1 MAKDEEKT
9 LDERLEEFK
18 KNLASTMKEASILE
32 SSLREIAR
40 DYFNDFELVNEQ
52 IKSITDGYNELA
64 TELKDVIIPN
74 IKALGDKV
82 TLKDIRGWK
91 KDIADLRMKIQG
103 IKNLQI
109 QKYNEAV
116 IAVNE
121 EINRLK
127 SMTDLNGELKERI
140 SKLVLMNRSEAQVSK
155 FNSVKYLNTLKYQEM
170 KVLLGEIDSIKK
182 DISLDPMDVSVY
194 DKLNNSLVNEEVNIN
209 KLNDKVDSLDVEK
222 VTLDN
227 IKDLREIL
235 NSRVKTVFDI
245 KNQIVKFF
253 DDKVISLDERKKLM
267 IYVNRLKRKNKAIKD
282 KISELSIKFLGN
294 EELNSRLDDIFNK
307 FDFFDNS
314 IKLFSKMITEEQN
327 DNLRDFL
334 SSCENDLKWIE
345 NDIKIVNEKNLIN
358 KDQFDNLKKNCN
370 LAKDRL
376 KVCYEIVN
384 GLARVVAART
394 SSKDDDS
401 RIDDLEKSLNTLS
414 SVINSY
420 GKVIDRGGRKVINEE
435 FDKCEDKVKLV
446 EKELEYLKKHDPEK
460 YNSPEI
466 QKIIERLEKCK
477 TSKEEI
483 SLNSLRKDYRKKCPL
498 PVRVVK
504 SAKHF
509 YKKHKKACLI
519 AAGFAAIALIHATVG
534 PVIIPAIM
542 HGNIMIAGKSAFLRP
557 VFKTLNKFLGVAIN
571 ASNVDGL
578 WYLANGGL
586 INPTCAAS
594 SLLKGIAVSG
604 GLGVAP
610 LIAGVCM
617 LTNKIKRSRN
627 KGADALSEDRESKL
641 GKAAKKV
648 ATPVIG
654 AAKKVGT
661 GAAKIVTT
669 PVSKAVD
676 YFKKEEIVFDEE
688 RINKLMH
695 IYLNDK
701 VDFGKTE
708 DYSPEEK
715 KEALNRLRN
724 SVSRKDVRDFR
735 KAGRR

>member
-18 KNLASTMKEASILE
+18 KNLASTMEEASKLE
-32 SSLREIAR
+32 NSLREIVR

-64 TELKDVIIPN
+64 NELKDVIIPN
-74 IKALGDKV
+74 INALGDKI

-91 KDIADLRMKIQG
+91 KDIADLRMQIRR
-103 IKNLQI
+103 IKELQI
-109 QKYNEAV
+109 QRYNETV

-121 EINRLK
+121 EVNRLK
-127 SMTDLNGELKERI
+127 SMADLNDELKDRI
-140 SKLVLMNRSEAQVSK
+140 SKLSLMNRSEEQVSM

-182 DISLDPMDVSVY
+182 DISLDPKDASVY

-209 KLNDKVDSLDVEK
+209 KLNDKVDSLDEEK

-227 IKDLREIL
+227 IKDLRENL
-235 NSRVKTVFDI
+235 NSRVNTVGDI
-245 KNQIVKFF
+245 RNQIVKFF

-267 IYVNRLKRKNKAIKD
+267 IYANKLIRKNKAIND
-282 KISELSIKFLGN
+282 KINNLSIKFLGYD
-294 EELNSRLDDIFNK
+294 EFNSRLDDIFNK

-314 IKLFSKMITEEQN
+314 IKIFSKMITEEQN

-334 SSCENDLKWIE
+334 SSFENDLKMVE
-345 NDIKIVNEKNLIN
+345 KDIKIANEKNLIN

-370 LAKDRL
+370 NAKNRL
-376 KVCYEIVN
+376 KVCYETVN
-384 GLARVVAART
+384 GLSRVIAAST

-401 RIDDLEKSLNTLS
+401 RIDDLEKSLNALS

-466 QKIIERLEKCK
+466 KKIIERLEKCK

-483 SLNSLRKDYRKKCPL
+483 SLHSLRKDYRKKCPL
-498 PVRVVK
+498 HVRVVK

-509 YKKHKKACLI
+509 YKEHKKACLI
-519 AAGFAAIALIHATVG
+519 AAGFAAIALILTTVG

-557 VFKTLNKFLGVAIN
+557 IFKAFNKVLGAAIN

-578 WYLANGGL
+578 WYLANGAL

-594 SLLKGIAVSG
+594 SLLKGIAISAG
-604 GLGVAP
+604 ATALGVAP
-610 LIAGVCM
+610 LIAGVRM
-617 LTNKIKRSRN
+617 LTNKIKHSRN

-648 ATPVIG
+648 VTPVIG

-676 YFKKEEIVFDEE
+676 YFKKEETVFDED

-724 SVSRKDVRDFR
+724 SVSRKDVR